1 MTAIQVRALLPS
13 VFCYGQYDLYKRW
26 LACMRITL
34 VPLIAMIFAT
44 FVHVLLCLLFV
55 HGLGM
60 DIIGLAIASS
70 IKDAVLLSTV
80 MVYGCCS
87 SKISIAL
94 VPINKDA
101 FSGWSEYL
109 KISLPSTIMICS
121 EWWAFE
127 FITVLAGVLGVV
139 ELASITVVNGI
150 VCSLFMV
157 PLGIQEA
164 TCGIIGNCIGS
175 NNVPLAKRFFG
186 IITKFTIIVVLVLCL
201 TTYLARS

>member
-1 MTAIQVRALLPS
+1 MTAIQVRALLPA

-34 VPLIAMIFAT
+34 VPLIAMIVAT
-44 FVHVLLCLLFV
+44 FVHVLLCFLFV
-55 HGLGM
+55 KGLDM
-60 DIIGLAIASS
+60 DIVGLAIASS

-87 SKISIAL
+87 TKINIAL
-94 VPINKDA
+94 VPISKDA

-127 FITVLAGVLGVV
+127 ILTILAGTLGVV
-139 ELASITVVNGI
+139 
-150 VCSLFMV
+150 
-157 PLGIQEA
+157 
-164 TCGIIGNCIGS
+164 
-175 NNVPLAKRFFG
+175 
-186 IITKFTIIVVLVLCL
+186 
-201 TTYLARS
+201 